1 MALFGMKGVEA
12 LLAAQQQPMP
22 QQMERPVDPAR
33 LAAISQPRKKGLFG
47 GNAFRADSPLWHIMG
62 GVGDVLTGEQVY
74 TQGLMQQREKQR
86 KSLMEQAQAEA
97 EDAQWYEREKWKR
110 ANPEPVNNDTVNDY
124 QYIEKVLGKEAA
136 DQYLRRLGDPMVN
149 MTLPGDNFYS
159 GPQSGLGPAL
169 GGQQPKPR
177 RLGPVVD
184 QIPGGPASP
193 APGGFPR

>member
-1 MALFGMKGVEA
+1 MALFGMKPQGVEA
-12 LLAAQQQPMP
+12 LLAQAQPTQQ
-22 QQMERPVDPAR
+22 PVDPAR

-110 ANPEPVNNDTVNDY
+110 ANPEPRTNDT
-124 QYIEKVLGKEAA
+124 IEDFNWYKNLPEADRQMYHKMRPVYRQGPDWQFYPVEPQASAVLGTE
-136 DQYLRRLGDPMVN
+136 
-149 MTLPGDNFYS
+149 LPEGW
-159 GPQSGLGPAL
+159 
-169 GGQQPKPR
+169 
-177 RLGPVVD
+177 
-184 QIPGGPASP
+184 QIEGGPAQA